1 MNSSSSIVITR
12 YMNFSSLTS
21 RKKNEYFILLHAH
34 MLTCFLF
41 FCFFFCL
48 ECDYASLALD
58 CGVSQLLMSMFC
70 PDYLLLNQI
79 DFNQLVFFVL
89 MN

>member
-41 FCFFFCL
+41 FCL
-48 ECDYASLALD
+48 EYDYASLALD